1 MDAVTRS
8 TPVASALRAALSGTA
23 LIHQGVLVLC
33 LVVSLLLALTGVPID
48 LPTLFIVGNVILL
61 GLSVL
66 TFGIYIAER
75 VLRFVPPRGRELLL
89 VVPLL
94 DLVVLGLTRWAAA
107 TSFGFHGILMVFPA
121 VWLAA
126 ELRHR
131 GALLV
136 TALSVLSCAG
146 GPLLLDL
153 GLTHPLMVRAMA
165 VSVVVSAVAFLVA
178 GLVRERDERASR
190 LDLVTGSIGVV
201 HGMLTVDGRLTDTRG
216 RLAGPARGLGIEEL
230 LADPLCSENGRDEL
244 EPERN
249 PLLRARQGRS
259 FVGEVVWR
267 TLPDGRRVA
276 LSVSSRVTPDDRMLV
291 SVHDVT
297 ASLSAV
303 LQEEQFL
310 ATVSHEL
317 KTPLSSISGYL
328 ELLEDE
334 AADARD
340 GAVDAAVVS
349 SHATV
354 IRRNVDRLERLI
366 MALLETARTVGA
378 TGTRAGRVVSRATD
392 LGALVADQV
401 ESIRPRAAGLGVVL
415 RTVGLDHRTELINA
429 DGERLAQAVDNLL
442 SNAVKYSPGGGEVE
456 VRLDADDQR
465 ARLTVRDRGI
475 GIAAEDIPL
484 LFTPYFRAGTA
495 VRSHVPGTGIG
506 LMNTRRVVRAHGG
519 EVEVRSWL
527 GEGTEVTMEL
537 PLVRS

>member
-1 MDAVTRS
+1 MGVTH
-8 TPVASALRAALSGTA
+8 GT
-23 LIHQGVLVLC
+23 I
-33 LVVSLLLALTGVPID
+33 
-48 LPTLFIVGNVILL
+48 
-61 GLSVL
+61 
-66 TFGIYIAER
+66 
-75 VLRFVPPRGRELLL
+75 
-89 VVPLL
+89 
-94 DLVVLGLTRWAAA
+94 
-107 TSFGFHGILMVFPA
+107 
-121 VWLAA
+121 
-126 ELRHR
+126 
-131 GALLV
+131 
-136 TALSVLSCAG
+136 
-146 GPLLLDL
+146 
-153 GLTHPLMVRAMA
+153 
-165 VSVVVSAVAFLVA
+165 
-178 GLVRERDERASR
+178 
-190 LDLVTGSIGVV
+190 
-201 HGMLTVDGRLTDTRG
+201 
-216 RLAGPARGLGIEEL
+216 
-230 LADPLCSENGRDEL
+230 
-244 EPERN
+244 
-249 PLLRARQGRS
+249 
-259 FVGEVVWR
+259 
-267 TLPDGRRVA
+267 
-276 LSVSSRVTPDDRMLV
+276 SS
-291 SVHDVT
+291 T

-349 SHATV
+349 SHAMV

-378 TGTRAGRVVSRATD
+378 TGARAGRVVSRATD
-392 LGALVADQV
+392 LGAPVADQV